1 MSQPA
6 AFTITYWGTTGTF
19 GNALLPG
26 EVTDKVVAA
35 IRQLVEGG
43 NLQQLRAGP
52 GLDDTIRAL
61 IEQEL
66 PLHVRST
73 YGGNTT
79 CIEVQTPDALIIIDC
94 GSGFR
99 ELGIAL
105 AARWKAQGD
114 AADRTAHVLI
124 SHSHM
129 DHTFGT
135 PFFTPYYNRANT
147 VSVWGPKV
155 ALDSLT
161 AVLNPDS
168 ALSRIYFPPTY
179 DLLQALNE
187 FCPVTA
193 GESWQIG
200 STHISTHGLNH
211 PGGALAYRLE
221 NAGRIFVFATDHE
234 HVVAPDP
241 ALADFARGADLL
253 YIDGQYTRAE
263 YEGREGIGDELPTS
277 RQGWGHSTVEDCVK
291 TAVAAEVR
299 RLHIGHRDPNRG
311 DQHTADFEAY
321 LRRLIREELLHLSR
335 PDGSCEAAVP
345 HEGLRIVL

>member
-1 MSQPA
+1 MSQP
-6 AFTITYWGTTGTF
+6 AFTITYWGVTGTF
-19 GNALLPG
+19 GNSLLPG
-26 EVTDKVVAA
+26 EVTDKMVAA
-35 IRQLVEGG
+35 IHQLVESGK
-43 NLQQLRAGP
+43 LQQLRAGADR
-52 GLDDTIRAL
+52 DDTIRAL
-61 IEQEL
+61 LEQEL
-66 PLHVRST
+66 PFHLRST

-79 CIEVQTPDALIIIDC
+79 CLEVQTPDSLIIIDC

-105 AARWKAQGD
+105 EARWRAQGSE
-114 AADRTAHVLI
+114 ADRSAHVLL

-135 PFFTPYYNRANT
+135 PFFAPYYNRANT
-147 VSVWGPKV
+147 IAVWGPQV

-168 ALSRIYFPPTY
+168 ALSKIYFPPTY
-179 DLLQALNE
+179 ELMGALNE

-193 GESWQIG
+193 GEIWQIG
-200 STHISTHGLNH
+200 STKVSTFATNH

-221 NAGRIFVFATDHE
+221 NAGRVFVFATDHE
-234 HVVAPDP
+234 HLAAPDP

-263 YEGREGIGDELPTS
+263 YEGREGIGDEAPMS
-277 RQGWGHSTVEDCVK
+277 REGWGHSTVEDCVK

-299 RLHIGHRDPNRG
+299 RVHIGHRDPNRG
-311 DQHTADFEAY
+311 DNQTAELEIAI
-321 LRRLIREELLHLSR
+321 RHLIREELIHHAR
-335 PDGSCEAAVP
+335 PVGSCEAAIP
-345 HEGLRIVL
+345 HEGMRIVI